1 MPVPVLHV
9 PDPGDS
15 EPNRVGP
22 LRVVEVVAAADV
34 ARGPQLPLILARVA
48 AGFPSPADDYV
59 ESNLDL
65 HELTGAG
72 AAHCYFLRVEGES
85 MVGAGIFDGDVLVV
99 DRAME
104 AVTGAVVVASIDGEL
119 TVKRFVR
126 RMHEGCERVM
136 LLAEND
142 AYPAIE
148 VGEEQDLVI
157 WGVVSY
163 VLHDLRVR
171 AGGRAMRTV
180 RSGGPRGG
188 ASGDGQ

>member
-1 MPVPVLHV
+1 MSVPLLSV
-9 PDPGDS
+9 PGPGGS

-34 ARGPQLPLILARVA
+34 ARGPSLPLILARVA

-59 ESNLDL
+59 EGNLDL
-65 HELTGAG
+65 HELTGAS

-85 MVGAGIFDGDVLVV
+85 MTGAGIFHGDVLVV

-104 AVTGAVVVASIDGEL
+104 AVTGAVVVASIDGDL
-119 TVKRFVR
+119 TVKRFAR
-126 RMHEGCERVM
+126 RVHNGRERVM

-142 AYPAIE
+142 EYPAIE
-148 VGEEQDLVI
+148 VGEEQDLVV

-171 AGGRAMRTV
+171 SGGRTMRTV
-180 RSGGPRGG
+180 QASGPRGA